1 VLWRVQVF
9 LTSVVLSCSA
19 ATGRAATE
27 IPFTREHGMIW
38 IQVTLA
44 DHPRPFDFLLDSG
57 AGATLVDSRAARQ
70 CGIGLG
76 KRTIVHGIGGRSLAH
91 RAEKTSARV
100 HGIRVPAPE
109 LVLDL
114 GAVSQSCG
122 KRIDGLIGVDFFA
135 GRIVQIDF
143 AASKLRLLSPQ
154 EFPNGAPALPLAR
167 RNGVL
172 CLAAGVNGVQAKWL
186 RLDTG
191 CSSAVEYVTRE
202 PGRTGMRKV
211 SVAARHG
218 SSRASVGE
226 LLVGS
231 LRCTGVSIGLHDKP
245 FFPGES
251 GLIGN
256 GFLSRYRT
264 TIDHDRKRIAFEGI

>member
-1 VLWRVQVF
+1 VLWRIQILF
-9 LTSVVLSCSA
+9 TSLVLICSA
-19 ATGRAATE
+19 MSGRAATE
-27 IPFTREHGMIW
+27 IPFSREGGMIW

-44 DHPRPFDFLLDSG
+44 DHPEPFDFLLDSG
-57 AGATLVDSRAARQ
+57 AGATLVDSMAARE

-76 KRTIVHGIGGRSLAH
+76 NRTIIQGIGGRAVAH
-91 RAEKTSARV
+91 RAEAISARV
-100 HGIRVPAPE
+100 HGIRIPAPE

-114 GAVSQSCG
+114 SAVSKSCG

-154 EFPNGAPALPLAR
+154 EFPNEGPILPLAR

-172 CLAAGVNGVQAKWL
+172 CLAAGVNGGPSKWL

-191 CSSAVEYVTRE
+191 CSSAVEYVTRAA
-202 PGRTGMRKV
+202 GGAGTRKI
-211 SVAARHG
+211 SIAAQHG
-218 SSRASVGE
+218 SSHASAGE
-226 LLVGS
+226 LLLGS
-231 LRCTGVSIGLHDKP
+231 LRCTGVPIGLHDKP

-264 TIDHDRKRIAFEGI
+264 TVDHDRKRIAIEPI